1 VALRSWSGVDHQ
13 LTRGDVITILDG
25 LMQEGVIT
33 SARARVSA
41 KPADRPEIT
50 VPQEIAVAEAL
61 REVRSA
67 LEPLGLDL
75 LVVVRLGG
83 SAGESL

>member
-1 VALRSWSGVDHQ
+1 MDHQ

-33 SARARVSA
+33 SAKARVSA
-41 KPADRPEIT
+41 KPADRPEIEIT